1 MTNKSKNFEAGSPGY
16 DIEIVGRN
24 VQVTEAMKTYAREK
38 LSKIEKLH
46 NHILQVHVTMDI
58 EHLLH
63 KVVII
68 AKLDH
73 FKVKAHGE
81 STDMY
86 ASVDMAVDRLQK
98 QLYRWKDRIQD
109 HSRKGLSGVDLEVF
123 LLEKAYSNE
132 IDEYNLEIEAANA
145 KQEAKSHQLAR
156 VVGKKKISLKEL
168 NTDEAVVKMELSH
181 DPFLVYRSEEDHK
194 LKVMYRRKDGN
205 YGIIQPE

>member
-1 MTNKSKNFEAGSPGY
+1 MTNKSKNFEAGSSGY
-16 DIEIVGRN
+16 EIEIVGRN
-24 VQVTEAMKTYAREK
+24 VLVTEAMKSYAREK
-38 LSKIEKLH
+38 LSKIDKLH
-46 NHILQVHVTMDI
+46 NHVLHIHVTMDI

-63 KVVII
+63 RVVIV

-73 FKVKAHGE
+73 FKVKAHGD
-81 STDMY
+81 SNDMY
-86 ASVDMAVDRLQK
+86 ASIDMAVDRFQK

-109 HSRKGLSGVDLEVF
+109 HSQKGLSGVDLEVF

-132 IDEYNLEIEAANA
+132 LDGYNLEIEEANNKRDA
-145 KQEAKSHQLAR
+145 KNRQLAH

-168 NTDEAVVKMELSH
+168 NMDEAVVKMELSN